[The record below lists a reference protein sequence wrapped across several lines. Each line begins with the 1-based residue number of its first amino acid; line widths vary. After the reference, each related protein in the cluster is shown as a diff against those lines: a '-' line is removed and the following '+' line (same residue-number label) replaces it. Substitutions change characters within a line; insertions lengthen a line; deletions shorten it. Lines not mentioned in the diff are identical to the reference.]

1 MDIRIFKKLTCKKSE
16 DSSRLERKSIEKAIQ
31 RDEDSQRKLECQK
44 NRIKDEFISSN
55 TKTPLKNHIN
65 TNTPSRVN
73 EVKCHDTSLLVKLA
87 MEKDR
92 ILPVVRSPGC
102 IMVTFTPRS
111 APTPLRENKKDN
123 EGEWLR
129 KKWEAFS
136 RAEGLQVSE
145 NNEDLDPTQILHK
158 GNYFISTGDILSAV
172 SIYTHGIK
180 LFPKMAAMYN
190 NRSVAYIKIKNYE
203 EALHDIHMAL
213 KFLLPP
219 VNDNLNQRTKSTM
232 RKSYILFKLD
242 RIKDAINELDVAS
255 KLMPDNVEIASYL
268 ESLKEL
274 SDEDESLDESD

>member
-1 MDIRIFKKLTCKKSE
+1 MTINGDQLLLDLCKANNGEVWKSVDLSGSLSRE
-16 DSSRLERKSIEKAIQ
+16 DKIDLRLKSQEWISEYSKNLCTRKI
-31 RDEDSQRKLECQK
+31 
-44 NRIKDEFISSN
+44 
-55 TKTPLKNHIN
+55 
-65 TNTPSRVN
+65 N

-111 APTPLRENKKDN
+111 APTPLRENKKEN

-136 RAEGLQVSE
+136 RAEGIQVSE
-145 NNEDLDPTQILHK
+145 INEDLDPTQILGK
-158 GNYFISTGDILSAV
+158 GNYLMSTEDILSAV